1 MSARKW
7 TLGPLGLALG
17 AVLAAGAPGAL
28 AAPAAPGPG
37 EQQPA
42 PARHAAALRAPL
54 PGGLGPCLG
63 AGCPPVFPP
72 IEVGTDPNGYD
83 EGINIFVG
91 ADFLVRERA
100 AEAEG
105 KVVVLGSF
113 DQNKN
118 PAAGGGY
125 NIGVVGAGSLVRPPS
140 GSDFLTTGRN
150 VNIAVGQRLI
160 SDDGVVRHA
169 GTAPGPGTVT
179 GRLVADPAAIT
190 PYAGLRDQL
199 TAASRCYAR
208 VDGQPRP
215 ATGTAVNRD
224 GTTVFT
230 GDNASPLQVFNVNF
244 DLVSSSGGS
253 IGIRF
258 DRIPADATVLVNV
271 LGASPTISTYG
282 GSINDVGAGADP
294 WNGYRTRLL
303 WNFPD
308 ATAVQLV
315 GSGQFQG
322 SVLVGEQASRTTVTL
337 PGTNGRFFTTGEL
350 VHTSTAGGG
359 QEFHAYPFNGD
370 LPDCGSPAPVTGSV
384 SVTKRDDA
392 DSPLAGA
399 AYELWQ
405 ETNGIPG
412 AQFTTPG
419 GDTEV
424 ADCVT
429 PATGI
434 CSRTV
439 PLGTYYWRETQAP
452 DGYRLAENPVAEL
465 TLDERNATAG
475 ASTSMS
481 NTRLPGGAEVVL
493 RKSDADGGALLPG
506 ARFELWRESNDRTG
520 LQTDGTLPDEQ
531 LAGSCTTDAQGSCT
545 VQLPVGERYYWR
557 ETQAPAGY
565 DLPADPVTPFDLTAG
580 HVTTGLVVGVT
591 DERTE
596 EPGHEGSIE
605 VLKKDAKTKRPLRG
619 AVFEVWKETNSTR
632 GLQTRGINPDRKVT
646 TGCATDRAGACSFPG
661 LDEGWYYVVETA
673 VPEGYVLPRDRV
685 TGPLHLDGTT
695 PDHRL
700 VVTLENKRDDHGK
713 GGKDGKDKGKGP
725 KPRPGA

>member
-1 MSARKW
+1 PA
-7 TLGPLGLALG
+7 
-17 AVLAAGAPGAL
+17 AL

-37 EQQPA
+37 GQQPA
-42 PARHAAALRAPL
+42 PARQAAALRAPL

-63 AGCPPVFPP
+63 TRCPDPFPP
-72 IEVGTDPNGYD
+72 IEVGSDPNGYD
-83 EGINIFVG
+83 EGINVFVG

-118 PAAGGGY
+118 LALTGGGY
-125 NIGVVGAGSLVRPPS
+125 NIGIVGAGSLVRPPA

-150 VNIAVGQRLI
+150 VTIAARQRLI
-160 SDDGVVRHA
+160 SDGGVVRHA

-179 GRLVADPAAIT
+179 GPLEADPAAIT

-208 VDGQPRP
+208 VDGSTRP

-230 GDNASPLQVFNVNF
+230 GDGTSDLQVFNVAF
-244 DLVSSSGGS
+244 DMVSATGGA

-258 DRIPADATVLVNV
+258 DRIPATATVLVNV
-271 LGASPTISTYG
+271 LGASRTLSTYG
-282 GSINDVGAGADP
+282 GTINDTGAGADP

-308 ATAVQLV
+308 ATTVQLV
-315 GSGQFQG
+315 GTGQFQG

-350 VHTSTAGGG
+350 VHTSTSTGGGG
-359 QEFHAYPFNGD
+359 QELHAYPFDGD
-370 LPDCGSPAPVTGSV
+370 LPDCGNTVPVTGTV
-384 SVTKRDDA
+384 SVLKEDTA

-399 AYELWQ
+399 TYELWQ
-405 ETNGIPG
+405 ETNGTPG
-412 AQFTTPG
+412 AQFTSPG
-419 GDTEV
+419 GDTKV
-424 ADCVT
+424 SDCVT
-429 PATGI
+429 PASGI
-434 CSRTV
+434 CTATV

-452 DGYRLAENPVAEL
+452 DGYELADNPVAEL
-465 TLDERNATAG
+465 TLTARNATAG
-475 ASTSMS
+475 ATATMS
-481 NTRLPGGAEVVL
+481 NARVPGSAEVVL

-506 ARFELWRESNDRTG
+506 ARFELWREANDRTG
-520 LQTDGTLPDEQ
+520 LQTTGTVPDEQ

-545 VQLPVGERYYWR
+545 VQLPIGERYYWR

-565 DLPADPVTPFDLTAG
+565 DLPADPVTPFDLDES

-596 EPGHEGSIE
+596 EPAYEGSIK
-605 VLKKDAKTKRPLRG
+605 VLKKDAKTRRPLRG
-619 AVFEVWKETNSTR
+619 AVFEVWKETNSTS

-646 TGCATDRAGACSFPG
+646 AGCATDRAGVCSFPG
-661 LDEGWYYVVETA
+661 LDEGSYYVVETA
-673 VPEGYVLPRDRV
+673 VPEGYVLPRNRV
-685 TGPLHLDGTT
+685 TGPLRLDGTT

-713 GGKDGKDKGKGP
+713 GTKP
-725 KPRPGA
+725 PRPGRAG